1 MFYMDSVN
9 IMPDFIPVLIPL
21 IFALVLFVVGIKY
34 LWTYLVVRLF
44 PGAVEEKLII
54 KDISWKISIILAI
67 ILLLIK

>member
-1 MFYMDSVN
+1 MGSVN
-9 IMPDFIPVLIPL
+9 IMQGFIPALIPL
-21 IFALVLFVVGIKY
+21 IVALVLFVVAIKF

-44 PGAVEEKLII
+44 PGAVEENLIS